1 MVLLREWHEQKKL
14 AQQVEEEER
23 KKKEKKSRLEEDGG
37 EDGRAEEYLICGY
50 LIISY
55 VNIPTDLKDLGLV
68 ENSAIRK

>member
-1 MVLLREWHEQKKL
+1 MSRRNWRNKL
-14 AQQVEEEER
+14 K
-23 KKKEKKSRLEEDGG
+23 KKKERRRKKSRLEEDGG